1 MTDNLSSIS
10 NTRNERPH
18 TGIPSAASAIQP
30 SLSLS
35 QIYSAEGFSSLA
47 GENVV
52 RLDGEHVALYEA
64 MPLLGPVSVST
75 GNHVAHL
82 TRTGKFA
89 KMGREGGVGL
99 VLGKID
105 LRVFY
110 SKWAY
115 AFAVRHT
122 QEGMPP
128 AGFHFFDAHGKAIT
142 QILLGASSDLRAFE
156 ILLERHAAKN
166 TDEMQKAFAPPEQ
179 AQPTAKQFDAV
190 ETEAF
195 RTAWDAMTDPH
206 EFFGLLHRFGIS
218 RIQAMRLARADQA
231 HKLPGDTCRA
241 LFQDVVASGLP
252 IMAFIGNAG
261 QIQIHTG
268 PISELESG
276 AQTLL
281 ALSPDLALSL
291 KTSLIAETWAV
302 RKPSPDGTVTSI
314 ELYDAA
320 GENIAMFFGARKPGH
335 PELEDWRATVAR
347 LEAAVMQSPKP

>member
-1 MTDNLSSIS
+1 MTDNPSLIS
-10 NTRNERPH
+10 HDKNGSPH
-18 TGIPSAASAIQP
+18 TEFPSPADIIRSGIAS
-30 SLSLS
+30 S
-35 QIYSAEGFSSLA
+35 QIYSAEGFSGLT
-47 GENVV
+47 GENVM
-52 RLDGEHVALYEA
+52 RLDGEHIALYEA

-82 TRTGKFA
+82 TRTGQFA
-89 KMGREGGVGL
+89 KMGREGNVGL

-128 AGFHFFDAHGKAIT
+128 VGFHFFDAQGKAIT
-142 QILLGASSDLRAFE
+142 QILLGASSDQQAFE
-156 ILLERHAAKN
+156 TLLERH
-166 TDEMQKAFAPPEQ
+166 
-179 AQPTAKQFDAV
+179 TAKKVDQTPNSSAAPERTPPTPKQIDAV
-190 ETEAF
+190 EIEAF
-195 RTAWDAMTDPH
+195 RAAWDAMADPH
-206 EFFGLLHRFGIS
+206 EFFGLLRRFGIS
-218 RIQAMRLARADQA
+218 RIEAMRLARADQA
-231 HKLPGDTCRA
+231 HKLPGDAYRA
-241 LFQDVVASGLP
+241 LLQDVVASGLP

-268 PISELESG
+268 PISELESD

-291 KTSLIAETWAV
+291 KTGLIAETWAV

-320 GENIAMFFGARKPGH
+320 GENIAMFFGARKPGR
-335 PELEDWRATVAR
+335 PELADWRATVAR
-347 LEAAVMQSPKP
+347 LEAAVMQSAKP

>member
-1 MTDNLSSIS
+1 MTDNLSPIS
-10 NTRNERPH
+10 HEKNESTLGARPST
-18 TGIPSAASAIQP
+18 TGAIQP
-30 SLSLS
+30 TLSS
-35 QIYSAEGFSSLA
+35 PQIYSAEGFFNLI

-52 RLDGEHVALYEA
+52 RLDGEHIALYEA

-75 GNHVAHL
+75 GNHVTHITKA
-82 TRTGKFA
+82 GQFA
-89 KMGREGGVGL
+89 KVGREGDVGL

-122 QEGMPP
+122 QQGMPP

-142 QILLGASSDLRAFE
+142 QILLNASSDLQAFE
-156 ILLERHAAKN
+156 TLIDRHAAQNADQAPK
-166 TDEMQKAFAPPEQ
+166 FSAPPERSS
-179 AQPTAKQFDAV
+179 PTAKKVDAI
-190 ETEAF
+190 EIEAF
-195 RTAWDAMTDPH
+195 RAAWDAMTDPH
-206 EFFGLLHRFGIS
+206 EFFGLLRRFGIS
-218 RIQAMRLARADQA
+218 RMQAMRLARADQA
-231 HKLPGDTCRA
+231 HELSADAYRA

-268 PISELESG
+268 PISELETD

-281 ALSPDLALSL
+281 ALSPDLALHL
-291 KTSLIAETWAV
+291 KTGLIAETWAV
-302 RKPSPDGTVTSI
+302 RKPSPDGTVTSV

-320 GENIAMFFGARKPGH
+320 GENIAMLFGARKPGR

-347 LEAAVMQSPKP
+347 LEAAVAQSTKP